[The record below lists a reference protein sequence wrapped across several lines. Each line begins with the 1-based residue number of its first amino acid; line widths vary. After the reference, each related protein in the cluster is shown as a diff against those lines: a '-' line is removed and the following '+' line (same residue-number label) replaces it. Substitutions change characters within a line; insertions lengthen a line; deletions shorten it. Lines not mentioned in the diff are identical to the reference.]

1 MPFLV
6 CAGTLFALS
15 FIGGIYFGPSRRDPK
30 TERMYTPFI
39 YVCALGVAA
48 LPLTTGDWPWS
59 LVALVP
65 VLVTARFMI
74 ARRRK

>member
-1 MPFLV
+1 
-6 CAGTLFALS
+6 
-15 FIGGIYFGPSRRDPK
+15 
-30 TERMYTPFI
+30 MYPPFI

-59 LVALVP
+59 LVVLVP

-74 ARRRK
+74 ARRSK